1 MATNKPA
8 NKMGLKERWDA
19 MSPGARRKATTVGVL
34 GIVLL
39 LAWLALGGSGAKK
52 VGNDADAK
60 AQIANA
66 LLPSGDARD
75 LGVNGISDQVTQ
87 LQDAKKQ
94 QDQKIAQL
102 TQELAQSRQQ
112 GMGDASQG
120 TQQKMA
126 TDLDALHREVES
138 MRQQMAQHPEAG
150 GVAGQNR
157 GQAATAR
164 GAAMPPQPVTRS
176 STIREIQSEAP
187 PPPAQ
192 DASTKPEPSGT
203 KVATQYL
210 PSGSM
215 LTGVNITGVDA
226 ATGQEAMKNPIPML
240 VRIKH
245 DAVLPNRYRADVREC
260 FVLASGYGDLASE
273 RAYMRA
279 SSISC
284 IRTDHRVIDI
294 KVEMVAIG
302 PDGKAGIRG
311 RLVSRQGEIIA
322 KAALAGLAQGT
333 AQAFGGGQNQSSYL
347 TPGTLPSVGT
357 AGAEAFGG
365 GVGSAFNEIAKYY
378 LKLADQMFPVIEIDP
393 GQKISFVLEHGA
405 NMGVLR

>member
-1 MATNKPA
+1 MAANNNKLTA
-8 NKMGLKERWDA
+8 KERWA
-19 MSPGARRKATTVGVL
+19 ALSPGSRRKVTTAGVL
-34 GIVLL
+34 AGVLL
-39 LAWLALGGSGAKK
+39 LAWMALGSSGTKPA
-52 VGNDADAK
+52 GNSADAK

-75 LGVNGISDQVTQ
+75 LGVNGISDQMNQ
-87 LQDAKKQ
+87 IQSDKKQ

-102 TQELAQSRQQ
+102 TQELQQARQQ
-112 GMGDASQG
+112 GMGGDGSN
-120 TQQKMA
+120 TSQQKMA

-138 MRQQMAQHPEAG
+138 MRQTMAQHPDAG
-150 GVAGQNR
+150 STQGRAPTG
-157 GQAATAR
+157 
-164 GAAMPPQPVTRS
+164 GAAQAVPVQQSTFHAS
-176 STIREIQSEAP
+176 SAIREIEAEQP
-187 PPPAQ
+187 TPVQQ
-192 DASTKPEPSGT
+192 DSSAKADQAGA
-203 KVATQYL
+203 KVPTIYL

-226 ATGQEAMKNPIPML
+226 ATGKEAMANPIPML

-311 RLVSRQGEIIA
+311 RLVSRQGQIIA

-333 AQAFGGGQNQSSYL
+333 AQAFGGGQNQQSYL
-347 TPGTLPSVGT
+347 SPGTLPSAGT
-357 AGAEAFGG
+357 AGAEALGG

-378 LKLADQMFPVIEIDP
+378 LKLADQMFPVVEIDP
-393 GQKISFVLEHGA
+393 GQRISFVLEHGA

>member
-1 MATNKPA
+1 MAANNNKLTA
-8 NKMGLKERWDA
+8 KERWA
-19 MSPGARRKATTVGVL
+19 ALSPGSRRKVTTAGVL
-34 GIVLL
+34 AAVLL
-39 LAWLALGGSGAKK
+39 LAWMALGSSGTKPA
-52 VGNDADAK
+52 GNSADAK

-75 LGVNGISDQVTQ
+75 LGVNGISDQVSQ
-87 LQDAKKQ
+87 LQSDKKQ

-102 TQELAQSRQQ
+102 TQELQQTRQQ
-112 GMGDASQG
+112 GMGDGSN
-120 TQQKMA
+120 TSQQKMA

-138 MRQQMAQHPEAG
+138 MRQSMAQHPDAG
-150 GVAGQNR
+150 SAQGRAPTG
-157 GQAATAR
+157 
-164 GAAMPPQPVTRS
+164 GAAQAVPVQQSTFHAS
-176 STIREIQSEAP
+176 SAIREIEAEQ
-187 PPPAQ
+187 PAAAQ
-192 DASTKPEPSGT
+192 PDASAKADQAGT
-203 KVATQYL
+203 KVPTIYL

-226 ATGQEAMKNPIPML
+226 ATGKEAMANPIPML

-311 RLVSRQGEIIA
+311 RLVSRQGQIIA

-333 AQAFGGGQNQSSYL
+333 AQAFGGGQNQQSYL
-347 TPGTLPSVGT
+347 TPGTLPSPGT

-378 LKLADQMFPVIEIDP
+378 LKLADQMFPVVEIDP
-393 GQKISFVLEHGA
+393 GQRISFVLEHGA

>member
-1 MATNKPA
+1 MATNKPT
-8 NKMGLKERWDA
+8 NKMSLKERWDA
-19 MSPGARRKATTVGVL
+19 MSPGSRRKATTVGVL
-34 GIVLL
+34 GVVLL
-39 LAWLALGGSGAKK
+39 LAWLALGGSGNKK
-52 VGNDADAK
+52 VTNDADAK

-87 LQDAKKQ
+87 LQNDKKQ
-94 QDQKIAQL
+94 QDQQIAQL
-102 TQELAQSRQQ
+102 KQELLQSRQE

-126 TDLDALHREVES
+126 TDLDTLHREVEA
-138 MRQQMAQHPEAG
+138 MRQQMAQHPGPG
-150 GVAGQNR
+150 GVAGQNS
-157 GQAATAR
+157 GQGISQR
-164 GAAMPPQPVTRS
+164 GAPVPQQPATHS
-176 STIREIQSEAP
+176 STIREIQSETQP
-187 PPPAQ
+187 PPH
-192 DASTKPEPSGT
+192 DTSTNPEPSGT

-226 ATGQEAMKNPIPML
+226 ATGQAAMQNPIPML

-311 RLVSRQGEIIA
+311 RLVSRQGEVIA

-333 AQAFGGGQNQSSYL
+333 AQAFGGGQNQMSYL
-347 TPGTLPSVGT
+347 QPGTLPSAGT
-357 AGAEAFGG
+357 AGAEALGG

-393 GQKISFVLEHGA
+393 GQRISFVLEHGA